1 MIQAKAILRDAER
14 ILLAKHQVSLDEA
27 TAPML
32 SDALGEAA
40 MLAIG
45 PEWTKTT
52 RAFQKTR
59 QAHYLSAEYLIGRM
73 VYANF
78 YNLGILDDVRALL
91 SRKGVDMAVLEDI
104 EDAALGNG
112 GLGRLAACFL
122 DSAAS
127 LDLPLTG
134 YGLRYRYGLFKQVLE
149 DGMQKEIPDDWTRF
163 GDPWSV
169 RREELAV
176 VVPMA
181 TGAVPYDMPVIGYH
195 TDTIGTLRLWQTESL
210 HEFDFALFNDYK
222 YAEACADKNRAE
234 DITKCLYPN
243 DWNIEGKRLRLK
255 QQYVL
260 SSASLQDILRQYE
273 ARHGKNY
280 RMLPREHAL
289 QLNDTHP
296 VLAIP
301 ELIRLLMARGVSFAC
316 AARYAREMFG
326 YTNHT
331 VMPEAL
337 EKWELTLVA
346 SVAPEIERIL
356 RRLERMCAREPGL
369 HIIQNGQIAM
379 ADLAVYMSHA
389 VSETAFRAG
398 EDHAVP
404 GVVRPLPGAL
414 PEQDQR
420 HHPAPLAGSVQ
431 SGAVRASFQAHR
443 GRFHQGRQP
452 AFDAGCERS
461 RADRGLQSRQAR
473 KEGRAG
479 RVCRV
484 ARGRGAAHRLPLR
497 RAGEAS
503 A

>member
-176 VVPMA
+176 
-181 TGAVPYDMPVIGYH
+181 G
-195 TDTIGTLRLWQTESL
+195 
-210 HEFDFALFNDYK
+210 
-222 YAEACADKNRAE
+222 
-234 DITKCLYPN
+234 
-243 DWNIEGKRLRLK
+243 
-255 QQYVL
+255 
-260 SSASLQDILRQYE
+260 
-273 ARHGKNY
+273 
-280 RMLPREHAL
+280 
-289 QLNDTHP
+289 
-296 VLAIP
+296 
-301 ELIRLLMARGVSFAC
+301 
-316 AARYAREMFG
+316 
-326 YTNHT
+326 
-331 VMPEAL
+331 
-337 EKWELTLVA
+337 
-346 SVAPEIERIL
+346 
-356 RRLERMCAREPGL
+356 
-369 HIIQNGQIAM
+369 
-379 ADLAVYMSHA
+379 
-389 VSETAFRAG
+389 
-398 EDHAVP
+398 
-404 GVVRPLPGAL
+404 
-414 PEQDQR
+414 
-420 HHPAPLAGSVQ
+420 
-431 SGAVRASFQAHR
+431 
-443 GRFHQGRQP
+443 
-452 AFDAGCERS
+452 
-461 RADRGLQSRQAR
+461 
-473 KEGRAG
+473 
-479 RVCRV
+479 
-484 ARGRGAAHRLPLR
+484 
-497 RAGEAS
+497 
-503 A
+503 